1 MTERGLKREYV
12 HAPLHSVCG
21 MAVPQLVRVNV
32 EPGGAS
38 PLPANISNCLA
49 CEMPIPP
56 GTRED
61 ELFIRAAAKSL
72 KEAKRCWRYA
82 NSVSLGSFAE
92 KVDLASV
99 IERLDVFPTDSRDLR
114 DPASEQV
121 RTFDEH
127 VVALGFG
134 VQVSGP
140 RDGCHQQTELL
151 SSQRPGALTC
161 HQHRAR
167 WQRLLP
173 FIYEVTQLLLIALR
187 G

>member
-1 MTERGLKREYV
+1 MTSSRTRGVTERGLKREYV

-72 KEAKRCWRYA
+72 KEPKRCWRYA
-82 NSVSLGSFAE
+82 NSASLGSFAKE
-92 KVDLASV
+92 VNLVSV
-99 IERLDVFPTDSRDLR
+99 IESFDVFPTDNRDLR
-114 DPASEQV
+114 DPATQQV
-121 RTFDEH
+121 TP
-127 VVALGFG
+127 LNQG
-134 VQVSGP
+134 VITP
-140 RDGCHQQTELL
+140 
-151 SSQRPGALTC
+151 
-161 HQHRAR
+161 
-167 WQRLLP
+167 
-173 FIYEVTQLLLIALR
+173 
-187 G
+187 

>member
-21 MAVPQLVRVNV
+21 MTVPQLVWVDM
-32 EPGGAS
+32 EPGGSS

-49 CEMPIPP
+49 REMPSPP

-82 NSVSLGSFAE
+82 NSSPLGSFAE
-92 KVDLASV
+92 KVNLASV
-99 IERLDVFPTDSRDLR
+99 IQSLDVFPTDNRDLR

-121 RTFDEH
+121 RTFDQH
-127 VVALGFG
+127 VVALSVG
-134 VQVSGP
+134 V
-140 RDGCHQQTELL
+140 
-151 SSQRPGALTC
+151 
-161 HQHRAR
+161 
-167 WQRLLP
+167 
-173 FIYEVTQLLLIALR
+173 
-187 G
+187 

>member
-1 MTERGLKREYV
+1 MTASTKTQRTAVQRICSHVMPSSRARRVTERGLKREYV

-21 MAVPQLVRVNV
+21 MAVPQLVWVNV
-32 EPGGAS
+32 ETGGSS
-38 PLPANISNCLA
+38 PLPADISDGLP

-82 NSVSLGSFAE
+82 NSPPLRSFADE
-92 KVDLASV
+92 LNLASV
-99 IERLDVFPTDSRDLR
+99 IESLDVSPTDNSDLR

-127 VVALGFG
+127 VVPLGFG
-134 VQVSGP
+134 
-140 RDGCHQQTELL
+140 
-151 SSQRPGALTC
+151 
-161 HQHRAR
+161 
-167 WQRLLP
+167 
-173 FIYEVTQLLLIALR
+173 I
-187 G
+187 